1 MENHKIIFSGPTG
14 SGKTTAIAA
23 ISDIEPYFTDT
34 YTAANAPR
42 RAAASPTAMDYGRLT
57 LDSGE
62 HLHLYGTPGM
72 ARFDFNWNL
81 LAGDSLG
88 LVILVDSQRP
98 DPMADLQFYLNV
110 FAEFVRRHAIA
121 VGISRSDLRPSLSI
135 GDYQRAL
142 LEQRLNI
149 PVFEVDARE
158 SVDVNML
165 LQALLYSL
173 DPGIEQ

>member
-1 MENHKIIFSGPTG
+1 
-14 SGKTTAIAA
+14 
-23 ISDIEPYFTDT
+23 
-34 YTAANAPR
+34 
-42 RAAASPTAMDYGRLT
+42 
-57 LDSGE
+57 
-62 HLHLYGTPGM
+62 
-72 ARFDFNWNL
+72 
-81 LAGDSLG
+81 
-88 LVILVDSQRP
+88 
-98 DPMADLQFYLNV
+98 MADLQFYLNV